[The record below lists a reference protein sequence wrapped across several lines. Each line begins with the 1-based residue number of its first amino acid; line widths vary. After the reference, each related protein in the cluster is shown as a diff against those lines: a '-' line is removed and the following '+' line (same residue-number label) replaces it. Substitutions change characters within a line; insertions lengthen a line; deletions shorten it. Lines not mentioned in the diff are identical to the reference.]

1 MSRRSRQTFTIADT
15 CSLPDL
21 CRDQCVAA
29 IVTVSLR
36 PLSAYNHK
44 TDSAAFDPTSPIK
57 VSVPNVPIPYTVY
70 FHLPPGL
77 NFGYHFS

>member
-1 MSRRSRQTFTIADT
+1 MSRIGRQTFTIADT

-21 CRDQCVAA
+21 CRDLCVAA
-29 IVTVSLR
+29 TVTVSLR

-44 TDSAAFDPTSPIK
+44 IDSAAFVPSSLIK

-70 FHLPPGL
+70 FYLLPGPNL
-77 NFGYHFS
+77 GYHFS